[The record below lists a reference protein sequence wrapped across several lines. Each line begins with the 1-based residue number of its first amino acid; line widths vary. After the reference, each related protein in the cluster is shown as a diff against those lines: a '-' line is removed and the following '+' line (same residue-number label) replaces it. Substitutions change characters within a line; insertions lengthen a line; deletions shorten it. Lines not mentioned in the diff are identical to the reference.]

1 MAGIGNKVYSVS
13 RLQFHPLLNSIYHLH
28 IPHYT
33 LCLPHPP
40 PPRPKN
46 ACMNVLRSS
55 QLKTMLIQYAFFK
68 RWRGGGEGT
77 RCVMGDCKWRIRESN
92 AFLTVYVSIAYCF
105 NKLPALLPFAI
116 GNPVRCFLAWELRSI
131 AGITSFEHL

>member
-1 MAGIGNKVYSVS
+1 MEGMKSV
-13 RLQFHPLLNSIYHLH
+13 
-28 IPHYT
+28 
-33 LCLPHPP
+33 
-40 PPRPKN
+40 
-46 ACMNVLRSS
+46 
-55 QLKTMLIQYAFFK
+55 FFFFFFLG
-68 RWRGGGEGT
+68 WGGGGGGGGGEGT

-105 NKLPALLPFAI
+105 NKLLALLPFAI

>member
-13 RLQFHPLLNSIYHLH
+13 RLQFHPLLNSIYHLL

-33 LCLPHPP
+33 LCLPTPP
-40 PPRPKN
+40 PPRQKN

-68 RWRGGGEGT
+68 RWRGGRGQGVLWEIANGE
-77 RCVMGDCKWRIRESN
+77 
-92 AFLTVYVSIAYCF
+92 
-105 NKLPALLPFAI
+105 
-116 GNPVRCFLAWELRSI
+116 
-131 AGITSFEHL
+131 

>member
-33 LCLPHPP
+33 LCLPPP
-40 PPRPKN
+40 PPRPPPKK
-46 ACMNVLRSS
+46 CMNVLRSS

-68 RWRGGGEGT
+68 PWRGGGA

-105 NKLPALLPFAI
+105 TKLPALLPFAI
-116 GNPVRCFLAWELRSI
+116 GNPVRCFLEWELRSI

>member
-1 MAGIGNKVYSVS
+1 MAGIVHKVYFVS
-13 RLQFHPLLNSIYHLH
+13 RFQFHPLLNSIYHLH

-33 LCLPHPP
+33 LCLAPP
-40 PPRPKN
+40 PPKK
-46 ACMNVLRSS
+46 CMNVLRSS

-92 AFLTVYVSIAYCF
+92 AFLTVKVSIAYCF
-105 NKLPALLPFAI
+105 NKLPALLSFAI
-116 GNPVRCFLAWELRSI
+116 GNPVGCFLAWELRSI